1 MDLPYKQSSSVHSSL
16 KNDLY
21 SRVVCN
27 ALLSIFDQ
35 FLNKIS
41 NLGRMCVT
49 AGREYIIEQGET
61 VPYAA
66 ELFEELTDPT
76 ESFSISLTVFQRGT
90 KELHS
95 GALLIR
101 PGSIMEIESF

>member
-1 MDLPYKQSSSVHSSL
+1 
-16 KNDLY
+16 
-21 SRVVCN
+21 
-27 ALLSIFDQ
+27 
-35 FLNKIS
+35 
-41 NLGRMCVT
+41 MCVI

-101 PGSIMEIESF
+101 PGSIMEIESFWF

>member
-1 MDLPYKQSSSVHSSL
+1 M
-16 KNDLY
+16 
-21 SRVVCN
+21 
-27 ALLSIFDQ
+27 
-35 FLNKIS
+35 NKINKLDPS
-41 NLGRMCVT
+41 CVA

-61 VPYAA
+61 VPYAV

-101 PGSIMEIESF
+101 PGTIMEIESNYNDLN